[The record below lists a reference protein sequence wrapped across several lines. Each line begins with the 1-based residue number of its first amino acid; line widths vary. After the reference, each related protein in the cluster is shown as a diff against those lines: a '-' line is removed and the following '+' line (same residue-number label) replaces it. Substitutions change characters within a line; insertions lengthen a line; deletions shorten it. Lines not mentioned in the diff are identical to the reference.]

1 MLWGQKLKKGKEPWK
16 GYQPIPYLCGAHYL
30 SAVTPGQGLCLV
42 PVLVASVD
50 DGIREDS
57 ICPWAPKKEHQI
69 KNKIMR
75 SQGWKCVVV
84 THHRERSQ
92 WTWRTQGRFYE
103 GGERWTGPHGKDPCC
118 TGGVG
123 QVCGGSR
130 WRATEAHHPSS
141 SLAFNGGTNP
151 VPRALLS
158 LPSPSFIHGEP
169 GIRVTD
175 ILVIPR
181 TAMAPSGVSVSLFCY
196 KSGFKFY
203 SVFQNLPMLMF
214 SRVS

>member
-1 MLWGQKLKKGKEPWK
+1 
-16 GYQPIPYLCGAHYL
+16 
-30 SAVTPGQGLCLV
+30 
-42 PVLVASVD
+42 
-50 DGIREDS
+50 
-57 ICPWAPKKEHQI
+57 
-69 KNKIMR
+69 MR

-103 GGERWTGPHGKDPCC
+103 GGERWTGPHEKDPRC

-123 QVCGGSR
+123 PGLWRVMVESHGSPPP
-130 WRATEAHHPSS
+130 PSS
-141 SLAFNGGTNP
+141 PAFNGGTKP
-151 VPRALLS
+151 VLRALLS
-158 LPSPSFIHGEP
+158 LPSPSSIHGEP

-175 ILVIPR
+175 ISVIPR